1 MKNSYLLNAFPFL
14 KTVDENRREQFER
27 YFENAPVWL
36 IDSFQTED
44 MEKGT
49 VFVREGEPVD
59 TIYFIASGIIKATD
73 YRFYGITYDFMR
85 FDNVYS
91 MGGMEILM
99 DLKKY
104 CTTLRTVTPCKVL
117 KISRQKFEKWIKS
130 DIKAL
135 CYEAKLM
142 GNYLLEQ
149 GRVSRAY
156 LFLQGANR
164 LAMLLADRYER
175 YAKEGIYHL
184 KSKRQELS
192 DATGLCIKTI
202 NRAIKRFTDEGI
214 IGREKTTLVIT
225 RENYKRLKALVNEV
239 IDTDGRKEEED
250 E

>member
-14 KTVDENRREQFER
+14 KTIDESRREQFEK

-85 FDNVYS
+85 FDNVYA

-99 DLKKY
+99 DLNEY
-104 CTTLRTVTPCKVL
+104 RTTLRTVTPCKVL
-117 KISRQKFEKWIKS
+117 KISKQKFEKWIKS

-156 LFLQGANR
+156 LFLQGSNR

-175 YAKEGIYHL
+175 YAKDGVYYL
-184 KSKRQELS
+184 KSKRQDLS
-192 DATGLCIKTI
+192 DATGLCTKTI
-202 NRAIKRFTDEGI
+202 NRAIKKFADDGV
-214 IGREKTTLVIT
+214 IGKEKTTLIIDK
-225 RENYKRLKALVNEV
+225 EHYKKLKAIVNEV
-239 IDTDGRKEEED
+239 IESDCKRED
-250 E
+250 EDE